1 MKKLACGVDLG
12 GTKINTGIMDS
23 DGNILYNVKV
33 PTEAD
38 KGPQHVIN
46 NIKKSIIDSLK
57 NTKLEIDQIAGIG
70 IGAPGPLNADSGVV
84 ECPPNLPGWIDIH
97 LVDIL
102 KQEFNTE
109 IKLNNDANAAALAE
123 HLFGAG
129 QGIDDMVYVTVSTG
143 IGGGAIIGGKL
154 YNGANSNAAEIGHHS
169 INFDGPRWCNCGNPG
184 CLESYASGTSL
195 VKFAKKYIESGRNT
209 ILKSIPMDE
218 LKAENIF
225 DAAKSGDELALELI
239 ENEAFYLGVG
249 IVNIM
254 AFYNPKR
261 IIIGGG
267 LSSQWD
273 VLYDKMMKT
282 VKDRALKPNR
292 EICDVV
298 KAKLGGNVGLI
309 GAAALVL

>member
-1 MKKLACGVDLG
+1 MKKFACGVDLG
-12 GTKINTGIMDS
+12 GTKINTGIMDA
-23 DGNILYNVKV
+23 DGNILCNVKV

-46 NIKKSIIDSLK
+46 NIKKSIIESL
-57 NTKLEIDQIAGIG
+57 NKLNIDVSQITGIG
-70 IGAPGPLNADSGVV
+70 IGAPGPLNADRGVV
-84 ECPPNLPGWIDIH
+84 ECPPNLPGWIDIP

-102 KQEFNTE
+102 KRDFDTE

-123 HLFGAG
+123 YLFGAG
-129 QGIDDMVYVTVSTG
+129 QGINNIVYMTVSTG
-143 IGGGAIIGGKL
+143 IGGGAIIDGKL
-154 YNGANSNAAEIGHHS
+154 YNGANSNAAEIGHHT

-195 VKFAKKYIESGRNT
+195 VKFAKKHIESGRDT
-209 ILKSIPMDE
+209 ILKDKPSGE
-218 LKAENIF
+218 LKAEDIF
-225 DAAKSGDELALELI
+225 DAAKSGDKLALELI
-239 ENEAFYLGVG
+239 ENEAFYLGIG

-254 AFYNPKR
+254 AFYNPEL

-273 VLYDKMMKT
+273 VLYDKMMRT
-282 VKDRALKPNR
+282 VDERALKPNR
-292 EICDVV
+292 QICKVV

-309 GAAALVL
+309 GAASLVL

>member
-1 MKKLACGVDLG
+1 MSKLVCGIDLG
-12 GTKINTGIMDS
+12 GTKINTGIVD
-23 DGNILYNVKV
+23 DNGKILYSVKV
-33 PTEAD
+33 PTEA
-38 KGPQHVIN
+38 KNGPDHVIN
-46 NIKKSIIDSLK
+46 RIKESINDVLKKSSLK
-57 NTKLEIDQIAGIG
+57 IDQISGIG
-70 IGAPGPLNADSGVV
+70 IGSPGPLDSEKGIV
-84 ECPPNLPGWIDIH
+84 EYPPNLPGWVNIP

-102 KQEFNTE
+102 HKEFDTN
-109 IKLNNDANAAALAE
+109 IKLNNDANVAALAE
-123 HLFGAG
+123 YLFGAG
-129 QGIDDMVYVTVSTG
+129 KGIDDMVYITVSTG

-195 VKFAKKYIESGRNT
+195 VKFAKKAIESGRDT
-209 ILKSIPMDE
+209 ILKNIPMDE
-218 LKAENIF
+218 IKAENIF
-225 DAAKSGDELALELI
+225 EAAKSGDKLSIELI
-239 ENEAFYLGVG
+239 DAEAFYLGIG

-282 VKDRALKPNR
+282 VEERALKPNR

-298 KAKLGGNVGLI
+298 KAELGGNVGLM

>member
-1 MKKLACGVDLG
+1 MKKFVCGVDLG
-12 GTKINTGIMDS
+12 GTKINTGIMDV
-23 DGNILYNVKV
+23 DGNILCNVKI

-46 NIKKSIIDSLK
+46 NIKISIIESL
-57 NTKLEIDQIAGIG
+57 NKLNIDVSQIEGIG
-70 IGAPGPLNADSGVV
+70 IGAPGPLNADRGVV
-84 ECPPNLPGWIDIH
+84 ECPPNLPGWIDIP

-102 KQEFNTE
+102 KRDFDTE

-123 HLFGAG
+123 YLFGAG
-129 QGIDDMVYVTVSTG
+129 QGINNIVYMTVSTG
-143 IGGGAIIGGKL
+143 IGGGAIIDGKL
-154 YNGANSNAAEIGHHS
+154 YNGANSNAAEIGHHT

-195 VKFAKKYIESGRNT
+195 VKFAKKHIESGRDT
-209 ILKSIPMDE
+209 ILKDKPSGE
-218 LKAENIF
+218 LKAEDIF
-225 DAAKSGDELALELI
+225 DAAKSGDKLALELI
-239 ENEAFYLGVG
+239 ENEAFYLGIG

-254 AFYNPKR
+254 AFYNPEI

-282 VKDRALKPNR
+282 VDERALKPNR
-292 EICDVV
+292 QICKVV

-309 GAAALVL
+309 GAASLVL

>member
-1 MKKLACGVDLG
+1 MKKFACGVDLG
-12 GTKINTGIMDS
+12 GTKINTGIMDA
-23 DGNILYNVKV
+23 DGNILCNVKV

-46 NIKKSIIDSLK
+46 NIKKSIIESL
-57 NTKLEIDQIAGIG
+57 NKLNINVSQITGIG
-70 IGAPGPLNADSGVV
+70 IGAPGPLNADRGVV
-84 ECPPNLPGWIDIH
+84 ECPPNLPGWIDIP

-102 KQEFNTE
+102 KGDFDTE

-129 QGIDDMVYVTVSTG
+129 QGINNMVYMTVSTG
-143 IGGGAIIGGKL
+143 IGGGAIIDGKL
-154 YNGANSNAAEIGHHS
+154 YNGANSNAAEIGHHT

-195 VKFAKKYIESGRNT
+195 VKFAKKHIESGRDT
-209 ILKSIPMDE
+209 ILKNIPLGD

-225 DAAKSGDELALELI
+225 DAAKSGDKLALELI
-239 ENEAFYLGVG
+239 ENEAFYLGIG

-254 AFYNPKR
+254 AFYNPEL

-282 VKDRALKPNR
+282 VDERALKPNR
-292 EICDVV
+292 RICRVV

-309 GAAALVL
+309 GAASLVL